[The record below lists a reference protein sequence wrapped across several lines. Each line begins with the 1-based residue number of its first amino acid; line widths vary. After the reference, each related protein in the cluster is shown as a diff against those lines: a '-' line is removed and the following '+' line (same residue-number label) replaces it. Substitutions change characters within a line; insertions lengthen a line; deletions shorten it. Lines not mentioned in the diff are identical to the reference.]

1 MLRFWSQVAEHFL
14 REPWF
19 KATVKD
25 HNKLLDLFVK
35 NGLFIKAEN
44 RYRQM
49 LAKGEALEHFQ
60 GANLSE
66 VGDMDPLSLLN
77 QLLIGKLQVL
87 ETVGISSVAR

>member
-1 MLRFWSQVAEHFL
+1 MLRFCFQVAEHFL

-25 HNKLLDLFVK
+25 HNKLLDLFVR

-49 LAKGEALEHFQ
+49 LAKGEALKHFQ

-66 VGDMDPLSLLN
+66 VGDMDPLSFPN
-77 QLLIGKLQVL
+77 QLLIEKLTL
-87 ETVGISSVAR
+87 MDAASARNGW